1 MKREKK
7 PEKKRRRI
15 LPLIL
20 FLALGITIFLGWEK
34 KRSIEKN
41 ISLEEIAHYP
51 DQEVEVENEVQQ
63 REEVV
68 EKVIVRPRITRGEI
82 VDLILQKGEAG
93 IAYTLIEIDGSE
105 VNISGETD
113 EIEDVYR
120 LESELRSEGAEKI
133 NSDYI
138 KKEGEKIGFKMD
150 FNLQN
155 YREKGLQPYLPERR
169 RIFATPTEQRTVLSR
184 MVSRR
189 CEIISIGRSQKLEFS
204 GDIMETG
211 IPYHIRGDL
220 HQILNLFFDIE
231 ESWVFLSLMEDP
243 IKIIITGDVAE
254 VYFKVT
260 GYSGSFS

>member
-1 MKREKK
+1 
-7 PEKKRRRI
+7 
-15 LPLIL
+15 
-20 FLALGITIFLGWEK
+20 
-34 KRSIEKN
+34 
-41 ISLEEIAHYP
+41 
-51 DQEVEVENEVQQ
+51 
-63 REEVV
+63 
-68 EKVIVRPRITRGEI
+68 
-82 VDLILQKGEAG
+82 
-93 IAYTLIEIDGSE
+93 
-105 VNISGETD
+105 
-113 EIEDVYR
+113 
-120 LESELRSEGAEKI
+120 
-133 NSDYI
+133 
-138 KKEGEKIGFKMD
+138 FKMD

-243 IKIIITGDVAE
+243 IKIIITGDLAE